1 VRYGKTLRYNANG
14 CVLLLW
20 HALRSGDG
28 YSTLA
33 WRKSVTTIYID
44 FETYYDRDYSLS
56 KMSSEEYIRDA
67 RFKVH
72 GVGIAVDNA
81 PPVWVSGEHA
91 ALALRQHDEAFP
103 DATWIA
109 HNAAFDMSILAWR
122 YGIRPRRIEDTLSM
136 ARIADYH
143 RSHSLAALA
152 QAYELGEKGDALVKT
167 LGVHDLDPL
176 LEQQLAEYCKQD
188 VALLQRLH
196 LALAARLQAELGQV
210 RYGREMA
217 LIDLTIRLF
226 TEPVLRINSTVLYSR
241 LRELEAQRDDAIRA
255 AGVGE
260 AVLMSNPQFM
270 SVLAAHGVSVP
281 SSLRKTDAEFLSLRD
296 DPRVGHLVRGRL
308 AAKSVSE
315 LRRTVKFIEIE
326 DRGAMPVPLKYHGA
340 HTGRWSG
347 SDGVNM
353 QNLNRGSALRR
364 CLEAPDGHVLVV
376 VDSSQI
382 EARVLAW
389 LAGETELLEQ
399 FAAGDDVYVRF
410 ATKIW
415 PGQEIDDLKRF
426 VAKCCVL
433 GLGYGVGH
441 VKLHAQIVV
450 KQPSATLDDAAQYVA
465 TYRNT
470 YTRIRALWR
479 EADRLLR
486 AMMYHAQDEGPH
498 GIAVEHE
505 KLRLPSG
512 RWLRYPALTLTSE
525 GFEYGRGTD
534 RRRIYSMSLVENIVQ
549 AIARDIVADQ
559 MLVIAQRY
567 RVVTMTHDEVV
578 FLAPEGEADAAFGFA
593 QAVMRAAPGYAAGL
607 PLNCSGGYA
616 REYSK

>member
-1 VRYGKTLRYNANG
+1 MTA
-14 CVLLLW
+14 
-20 HALRSGDG
+20 
-28 YSTLA
+28 
-33 WRKSVTTIYID
+33 IYID

-56 KMSSEEYIRDA
+56 KMSTEEYIRDA
-67 RFKVH
+67 RFKVQ
-72 GVGIAVDNA
+72 GVSVTVDDEE
-81 PPVWVSGEHA
+81 PIWVSGKRVA
-91 ALALRQHDEAFP
+91 VALWQYANDFP
-103 DATWIA
+103 DATWVA
-109 HNAAFDMSILAWR
+109 HNAAFDMAILAWR
-122 YGIRPRRIEDTLSM
+122 YDIHPKRIEDTLSM
-136 ARIADYH
+136 ARLANYH
-143 RSHSLAALA
+143 GSHSLAALA
-152 QAYELGEKGDALVKT
+152 QAYGLGVKGDALVKT
-167 LGVHDLDPL
+167 LGVREMDPL
-176 LEQQLAEYCKQD
+176 LEQQLAAYCKQD

-196 LALAARLQAELGQV
+196 HTLAGRLQAELGQV

-217 LIDLTIRLF
+217 LIDLTVRLF
-226 TEPVLRINSTVLYSR
+226 TEPVLCVNSDILYAR

-255 AGVGE
+255 AGVE
-260 AVLMSNPQFM
+260 ESVLMSNPQFA
-270 SVLAAHGVSVP
+270 SVLAAHGVAVP
-281 SSLRKTDAEFLSLRD
+281 ASLRKTDVEFLSLRD

-315 LRRTVKFIEIE
+315 LRRIAKFIAVEG
-326 DRGAMPVPLKYHGA
+326 RGTMPVPLKYHGA

-364 CLEAPDGHVLVV
+364 CLEAPEGHVLVV

-415 PGQEIDDLKRF
+415 PGQEIDDLRRF

-441 VKLHAQIVV
+441 VKLHGQIVV
-450 KQPSATLDDAAQYVA
+450 KQASATLADAEQYVA
-465 TYRNT
+465 TYRGT
-470 YTRIRALWR
+470 YTKIRQLWR

-486 AMMYHAQDEGPH
+486 LMMYQDRSEGPH
-498 GIAVEHE
+498 GIVVEHE

-512 RWLRYPALTLTSE
+512 RWLRYPDLTVTSE
-525 GFEYGRGTD
+525 GFEYGRGTNK
-534 RRRIYSMSLVENIVQ
+534 RRIYGASLVENVVQ
-549 AIARDIVADQ
+549 AVARDIVADQ

-578 FLAPEGEADAAFGFA
+578 FLAPEGEAEAAFGFA
-593 QAVMRAAPGYAAGL
+593 QAVMRAALGYAAGL
-607 PLNCSGGYA
+607 PLDCSGGYA